1 MYAAL
6 TLGGIALSSVLF
18 SCSEQKSQKPAV
30 AGGNQAAAAPAAK
43 SAEKG
48 KTEMNYRRKNWG
60 MVDGKQVSIYYM
72 TNANGMRA
80 DISDYGAIVRS
91 LSVPDRNGKLEDVV
105 LGYGS
110 VREYQEDSP
119 YFGAIVGRY
128 GNRIAKG
135 RFTLDGVEYKLAVN
149 NDTNHLHGGLKG
161 FDKVIWKAEPSM
173 DAEGVHL
180 KLTYVSKD
188 GEEGYP
194 GTLTAT
200 VTYTLS
206 NNNELK
212 INYEATTD
220 KATPINLTYHGYW
233 NLAGQGKGNILDH
246 ELMLNA
252 DRYTPIDPTSI
263 PTGELPP
270 VKGTPFDFTTPHKI
284 GERINADDEQLRN
297 GKGYDHN
304 FVLNKQGNEMSL
316 CARVYEATSGRV
328 MEVLTTEPGVQF
340 YSGNFLDGHNIG
352 KEGKA
357 YKHRYGFCLETQ
369 HFPDSPNH
377 PQFPSTILKP
387 GEKYAT
393 QTVYKF
399 TAK

>member
-1 MYAAL
+1 
-6 TLGGIALSSVLF
+6 
-18 SCSEQKSQKPAV
+18 
-30 AGGNQAAAAPAAK
+30 
-43 SAEKG
+43 
-48 KTEMNYRRKNWG
+48 
-60 MVDGKQVSIYYM
+60 
-72 TNANGMRA
+72 
-80 DISDYGAIVRS
+80 
-91 LSVPDRNGKLEDVV
+91 
-105 LGYGS
+105 
-110 VREYQEDSP
+110 
-119 YFGAIVGRY
+119 
-128 GNRIAKG
+128 
-135 RFTLDGVEYKLAVN
+135 
-149 NDTNHLHGGLKG
+149 
-161 FDKVIWKAEPSM
+161 
-173 DAEGVHL
+173 
-180 KLTYVSKD
+180 
-188 GEEGYP
+188 
-194 GTLTAT
+194 

-263 PTGELPP
+263 PTGDLPP

-316 CARVYEATSGRV
+316 CACVYEATSGRV

-357 YKHRYGFCLETQ
+357 YKQRYGFCLETQ

-399 TAK
+399 TTK